1 MAFWA
6 NKDDD
11 DDDDDD
17 AGMQLRQAYVNQ
29 RNEIVNLREQLLKR
43 DRHIAQLE
51 EEVQTLRAASSA
63 SGHSVSS
70 VA

>member
-1 MAFWA
+1 
-6 NKDDD
+6 
-11 DDDDDD
+11 
-17 AGMQLRQAYVNQ
+17 MQLRQAYVNQ